1 MESRK
6 HRREEKIKNKKSYI
20 LISFV
25 ISIILLRM
33 FVFFVVKIPSE
44 SMMPTLNVDDR
55 LIATKVYNPE
65 KLERG
70 DIVIFYS
77 KEENQLMIKRLI
89 GLPGDIVSINNG
101 YVSVNGEQI
110 NESYIYSKDDFSGR
124 YRVPKGEYFFLGDNR
139 SNSYDSRMW
148 KNPFIKAEDI
158 KGKAILKIYPFKNIR
173 RLDNNI

>member
-1 MESRK
+1 
-6 HRREEKIKNKKSYI
+6 
-20 LISFV
+20 
-25 ISIILLRM
+25 M

-44 SMMPTLNVDDR
+44 SMMPTLNVNDR

-110 NESYIYSKDDFSGR
+110 NESYIYSKDDF
-124 YRVPKGEYFFLGDNR
+124 
-139 SNSYDSRMW
+139 
-148 KNPFIKAEDI
+148 
-158 KGKAILKIYPFKNIR
+158 
-173 RLDNNI
+173 